1 MSIDVIFLGLDGVLF
16 DTEAL
21 HLAAC
26 NAAFANAGLS
36 IRWTLPALR
45 GAAAGHGYARA
56 IGTVV
61 TRELFARD
69 KGRVAELFADKH
81 QQFHQSITGSP
92 PPALPAA
99 RALIDNAI
107 AAGCKICILTDLP
120 APATSALL
128 AASFGADVNSIFPV
142 VTGGAGVDGPSGTG
156 PYAMALHAMGIS
168 PGDAIVIDTAAP
180 SLRAAQEA
188 GLWTVS
194 VAPHCAPYG
203 ADVVRPRQ
211 FITFDALNDLRS
223 SPYTPGQQQEQDH
236 QHLAA

>member
-45 GAAAGHGYARA
+45 GAAATHGYAGA

-61 TRELFARD
+61 TRELFSRD
-69 KGRVAELFADKH
+69 KGRAAELHADKH
-81 QQFHQSITGSP
+81 RQFHQAVLADP
-92 PPALPAA
+92 PVALPAA
-99 RALIDNAI
+99 LTLIDDAI

-128 AASFGADVNSIFPV
+128 ADSFGAHVNSVFTV
-142 VTGGAGVDGPSGTG
+142 VTGGASFDGPSGTG
-156 PYAMALHAMGIS
+156 PYAKALHAMGVA
-168 PGDAIVIDTAAP
+168 PGDAIAIDTAVP
-180 SLRAAQEA
+180 SLRAAGEA

-194 VAPHCAPYG
+194 VAPYG

-211 FITFDALNDLRS
+211 FITFEALNELRS
-223 SPYTPGQQQEQDH
+223 SPYTPDQQQEQER